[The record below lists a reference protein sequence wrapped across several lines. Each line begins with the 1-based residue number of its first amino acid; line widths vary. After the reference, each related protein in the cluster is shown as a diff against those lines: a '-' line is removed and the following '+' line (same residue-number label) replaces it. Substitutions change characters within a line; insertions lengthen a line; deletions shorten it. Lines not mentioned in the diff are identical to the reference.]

1 MAFLDIPGKD
11 RRIWYVIETG
21 SRQWWQ
27 KFRPVGRQAAYHK
40 QIKMKFTEKL
50 QRRTRNVIITLT
62 IICLTPL
69 CEKGRKLSGAHSVNA
84 FAGEELVCA
93 IDLGNEMYSSHG
105 LETGLSYRLVS
116 EFAKDNHCN
125 VRIVAAGSKEN
136 YIDSLLKGRV
146 DILIT
151 NDIKQ
156 VAASDS
162 IHILSEMNKRSVW
175 AVSDSDQ
182 DRIRQFNSWIGH
194 MKGSDEYDDL
204 NAIYSATLNP
214 HKRAEKGIQTTRISP
229 YDTLIKKYAK
239 TLGWDWRMVAAVVY
253 QESKFSI
260 SSTSSRGAQGLMQVM
275 PQTGA
280 RYGVDNLLDPE
291 QNIHA
296 GTSHLC
302 RLQKMFSKY
311 DLSHEELV
319 KFTLAAYNAGEG
331 RIIDCR
337 NLAAAKGMDNTR
349 WEEIVKV
356 IPLMREDSIL
366 EEESVKLGKFQ
377 GHETIAYIDNVMSHY
392 DAICQICPTSF

>member
-1 MAFLDIPGKD
+1 
-11 RRIWYVIETG
+11 
-21 SRQWWQ
+21 
-27 KFRPVGRQAAYHK
+27 
-40 QIKMKFTEKL
+40 MKFTEKL

-151 NDIKQ
+151 NDIEQ
-156 VAASDS
+156 ATASDS

-302 RLQKMFSKY
+302 RLQKMFCKY

-392 DAICQICPTSF
+392 NAICQICPTSF